1 MSEVVLKKK
10 TDQAVGRC
18 GIYSSSMICASLRQK
33 PVTFKQTFF
42 GDRSLLLLV
51 RVTLSIRRL
60 SALFVYMALI
70 IRIYGVGLTDVVIYI
85 RSLALTTY
93 RGYIYVY
100 TYLGTT
106 RTPF

>member
-1 MSEVVLKKK
+1 
-10 TDQAVGRC
+10 
-18 GIYSSSMICASLRQK
+18 MICASLRQK
-33 PVTFKQTFF
+33 QVTFKQTFF

-60 SALFVYMALI
+60 SALFVYMVLI

-100 TYLGTT
+100 TRVHIWGLLEPRSEHCLLFLSVAISLT
-106 RTPF
+106 